1 MKPVVGSIR
10 HLSRLVVSNVFLLDG
25 DKGDGWLVDT
35 GHWSERAMLLW
46 ELRRAGVRP
55 SDLTGVL
62 LTHRHSDHAGN
73 AAFLQRRYGVKIYAH
88 RADAVVL
95 EGAAARPRIRPERG
109 ATLLARLFAQIENV
123 LPAAGLRVDRA
134 LEGGETV
141 GGLEVH
147 AVPGH
152 TEGSVFYRHERSSSL
167 LSGDMLLAA
176 FPPLTFVQGMA
187 LPYPSYAKDLSQA
200 YESLRAFHQ
209 SGFPYENLLAGH
221 GRPILGGARG
231 AAVRLLAEVG
241 VHVNGADV
249 RALCGSLE
257 PG

>member
-1 MKPVVGSIR
+1 MKPVVGSIH

-25 DKGDGWLVDT
+25 GRGDRWLVDS

-46 ELRRAGVRP
+46 ELRRAGLVP

-88 RADAVVL
+88 RDDAAVL
-95 EGAAARPRIRPERG
+95 EGTVPRPLLHPERG
-109 ATLLARLFAQIENV
+109 ANVFAKVFAQIENW

-134 LEGGETV
+134 LEGGETIA
-141 GGLEVH
+141 GLEVH

-152 TEGSVFYRHERSSSL
+152 TDGSVFYRHETTSSL

-176 FPPLTFVQGMA
+176 LPPLTLVQGMT
-187 LPYPSYAKDLSQA
+187 LPHPAYTTDLRQA
-200 YESLRAFHQ
+200 YASLRSFHDRGL
-209 SGFPYENLLAGH
+209 SYENLLAGH
-221 GRPILGGARG
+221 GRPIVGGAR
-231 AAVRLLAEVG
+231 ATALRVLAEAG
-241 VHVNGADV
+241 I
-249 RALCGSLE
+249 
-257 PG
+257 